1 MKMIINGQKV
11 DSSDGRT
18 QDVVN
23 PATLQVIDTV
33 PSATAEDITK
43 AVDGAVAAQEA
54 WAALPV
60 RERCVILRRDLKK
73 QEVRHLASHMR
84 RMALTRAN
92 VSWLAARISVAVAA
106 PVSGAVSMPRLVPTA
121 FSKRAKSRSRRA
133 YMASWR
139 ISGA

>member
-60 RERCVILRRDLKK
+60 RERCVILRRFADLVMERRLELGEILAKEAG
-73 QEVRHLASHMR
+73 QAVHEGGRVGARFRGVRIPR
-84 RMALTRAN
+84 R
-92 VSWLAARISVAVAA
+92 V
-106 PVSGAVSMPRLVPTA
+106 
-121 FSKRAKSRSRRA
+121 
-133 YMASWR
+133 
-139 ISGA
+139 

>member
-18 QDVVN
+18 QNVVN

-60 RERCVILRRDLKK
+60 RERCVILRRFADLVM
-73 QEVRHLASHMR
+73 ERRLELGEILA
-84 RMALTRAN
+84 
-92 VSWLAARISVAVAA
+92 
-106 PVSGAVSMPRLVPTA
+106 
-121 FSKRAKSRSRRA
+121 K
-133 YMASWR
+133 
-139 ISGA
+139 